1 MTIVLNGEKREVA
14 ASLLADALVEL
25 GYGAACVAT
34 AVNGDFVTAGRRAL
48 TVLSAGDAIEVVAP
62 RQGG

>member
-1 MTIVLNGEKREVA
+1 MTIILNGETREVA
-14 ASLLADALVEL
+14 ASVLADALVEL

-34 AVNGDFVTAGRRAL
+34 AVNGDFVAAARRGSTL
-48 TVLSAGDAIEVVAP
+48 LSAGDAIEVVAP